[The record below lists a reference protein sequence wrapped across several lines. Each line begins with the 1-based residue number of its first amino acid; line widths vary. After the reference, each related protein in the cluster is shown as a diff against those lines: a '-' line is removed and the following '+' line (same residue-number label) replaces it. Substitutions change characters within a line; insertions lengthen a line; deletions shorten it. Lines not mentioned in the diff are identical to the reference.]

1 MSDRGVMGGGWVVF
15 GSLHSEL
22 HGGLHGGL
30 RGDGV
35 D

>member
-22 HGGLHGGL
+22 HGGL